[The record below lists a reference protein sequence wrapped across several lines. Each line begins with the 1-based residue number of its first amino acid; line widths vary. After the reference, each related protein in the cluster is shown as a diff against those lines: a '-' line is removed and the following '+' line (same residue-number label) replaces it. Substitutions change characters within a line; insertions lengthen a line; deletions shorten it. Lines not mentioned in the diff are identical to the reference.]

1 MAQASELLK
10 RVIDAYPT
18 IKKLSE
24 QKLAMEAALRKKGFT
39 DENTNYGLSDMKGY
53 AEMIAK
59 LNFSIDYAI
68 NENGFTHDFGDG
80 VTLSTMLAEILEY
93 HKVLSNIREYDRG
106 VFVNNK
112 KIMYLTK
119 KPVKDCFH
127 FCWEVPNLLFVPRL
141 DFSRC
146 TIIDYTLVLTNK
158 NRYIYDEYEIDCS
171 SLTSVKNAIPRL
183 AKNIVFKNMGDNV
196 TFTTPF
202 NGLSF
207 MESIKGLNISYM
219 KQNMVTPWNGTV
231 VPHLEFA
238 DGSYIRYGT
247 ILIDNYITDP
257 SNNSK
262 FTLYDEFDDSTL
274 RDLCEHAYDW
284 KTNPN
289 NLTDVNSV
297 TLSGGKVVYN
307 FKSYRFT
314 DTAKARLA
322 AAYPSID
329 FQKMMEDKGWTW

>member
-1 MAQASELLK
+1 MAEASELLK
-10 RVIDAYPT
+10 RVMNAYPQ
-18 IKKLSE
+18 IKKLSG
-24 QKLAMEAALRKKGFT
+24 QKLAMEDALRKKGFT
-39 DENTNYGLSDMKGY
+39 YENTNGQLSDMKAY
-53 AEMIAK
+53 AEMIAQ
-59 LNFSIDYAI
+59 LNFSIDYI
-68 NENGFTHDFGDG
+68 IEENGFTHDFGNG

-93 HKVLSNIREYDRG
+93 HKVLSNIREYDRNR
-106 VFVNNK
+106 FSK
-112 KIMYLTK
+112 DEKIMYLTK

-146 TIIDYTLVLTNK
+146 TSINYTLVLTNR

-171 SLTSVKNAIPRL
+171 SLTSVYNNIPRI

-196 TFTTPF
+196 TFGSPF
-202 NGLSF
+202 QGLSF

-219 KQNMVTPWNGTV
+219 QQNMNRPWNGTV

-247 ILIDNYITDP
+247 ILIDDYIKNP
-257 SNNSK
+257 SNDSK
-262 FTLYDEFDDSTL
+262 FTLYDKFDDSTL

-284 KTNPN
+284 NTNPN
-289 NLTDVNSV
+289 NLTDKNMV
-297 TLSGGKVVYN
+297 TLSDGTVVYN

-329 FQKMMEDKGWTW
+329 FKKMMEDKGWTW